1 MTPEQLFS
9 DLLAAEPSR
18 PFVTYYDEATGERAE
33 LSVRSLAN
41 WVAKT
46 HFLLID
52 ELALGP
58 GDAAFIALP
67 AHWISVPAVLGC
79 LTAGLALTTDPA
91 AASVGFVAP
100 ATADL
105 ARGIPDVYAIAPSSP
120 AVGFGAEVPD
130 GVSDYVV
137 AVRPQADAWA
147 GVHLVATPSDPGIDA
162 RSRADVVADA
172 RARAGDLGIAAGARL
187 LSTRDW
193 SGPSE
198 WIDTLLLPLAVGG
211 SIVYV
216 RNAPDDELVARRMQQ
231 ERAAVR
237 V

>member
-9 DLLAAEPSR
+9 ELLAAEPAR
-18 PFVTYYDEATGERAE
+18 PFVTYYDESSGERAE

-52 ELALGP
+52 ELGLGT

-79 LTAGLALTTDPA
+79 FTAGLALTTDPA
-91 AASVGFVAP
+91 AASVAFVAP

-105 ARGIPDVYAIAPSSP
+105 AVGVPDVYAVAPSSA

-147 GVHLVATPSDPGIDA
+147 GVHLAAAPSEPGIDA
-162 RSRADVVADA
+162 RSRAEVVADA
-172 RARAGDLGIAAGARL
+172 RARANELGIADGARL
-187 LSTRDW
+187 LTTRDW

-198 WIDTLLLPLAVGG
+198 WMDTLLVPLIIGG

-231 ERAAVR
+231 ERATIR
-237 V
+237 I